1 MCVSF
6 AANNNKWTSFYHAS
20 QQNQNVCKDLGD
32 SQSVQFRLLF
42 ILRTVVRGNFNIHGT
57 KNFQDAVFHQ
67 KSKIYDFSSILN
79 LQLRFLSPFLMKKK
93 IFEKKKIAG
102 KILILIF
109 FNFSLLQWVQG
120 FQALILVII
129 KGFQAFRVQRLEF
142 RGYLER
148 RFYVIFQS

>member
-1 MCVSF
+1 MTAKLTPVLISF
-6 AANNNKWTSFYHAS
+6 KVKFAGILMEVFSSKFLYH
-20 QQNQNVCKDLGD
+20 CTRPDT
-32 SQSVQFRLLF
+32 
-42 ILRTVVRGNFNIHGT
+42 LRTVVRGNFNIHGT

-93 IFEKKKIAG
+93 ILKKKKKIAG